1 MKRSA
6 IRFLKK
12 QGKIKLVEPSLNVCS
27 SYFQKADNS
36 LSSGK
41 ILFQKKLYEDSI
53 SMFYYCMYN
62 SLLALLFRVGIK
74 SENHSFSIFLL
85 KRLFCQEDLFEIIS
99 FAKRARIE
107 TQYYVNQENSVEELA
122 KQLFLDSEEFL
133 VRIKLF
139 FNSVSSFNVKEM
151 RDIFLEVIK

>member
-1 MKRSA
+1 
-6 IRFLKK
+6 
-12 QGKIKLVEPSLNVCS
+12 
-27 SYFQKADNS
+27 
-36 LSSGK
+36 
-41 ILFQKKLYEDSI
+41 
-53 SMFYYCMYN
+53 
-62 SLLALLFRVGIK
+62 VGIK